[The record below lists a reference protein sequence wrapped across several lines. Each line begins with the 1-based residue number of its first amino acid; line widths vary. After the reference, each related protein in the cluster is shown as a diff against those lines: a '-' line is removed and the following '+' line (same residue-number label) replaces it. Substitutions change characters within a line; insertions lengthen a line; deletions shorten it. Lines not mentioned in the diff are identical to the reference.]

1 MIWHKIGE
9 IYKRSNSIK
18 VKHPSESCL
27 CIWRYLYP
35 KHFWSCLIACLPAC
49 HVGVWLYFC
58 WTCCTRIDPDPIQ
71 SDPIRANSQISASC
85 AFPICNTTA
94 RSMQKHDY
102 CLIVKLFPCWPN
114 PKLDLYDCGLV
125 PRSDNQQRSHLG
137 MKVLASPSL
146 ILGITTLICG
156 YACYI
161 WWQLWPLISPSTNLS
176 CSG

>member
-18 VKHPSESCL
+18 VKHLSESCL
-27 CIWRYLYP
+27 CIWMYLYP
-35 KHFWSCLIACLPAC
+35 KHFWSCLIACLP
-49 HVGVWLYFC
+49 C
-58 WTCCTRIDPDPIQ
+58 WCVTLLLLDVLHPDWPRSHPIQ
-71 SDPIRANSQISASC
+71 SDTIRANSQISASC
-85 AFPICNTTA
+85 AFPICTTTA
-94 RSMQKHDY
+94 RSMQKHDC

-125 PRSDNQQRSHLG
+125 PRSDNQRRSHLG

>member
-1 MIWHKIGE
+1 MTWHKIGE

-27 CIWRYLYP
+27 CIWMYLYP
-35 KHFWSCLIACLPAC
+35 KHFWSCLIACLPAMLVC
-49 HVGVWLYFC
+49 DSTFVGRAAPGL
-58 WTCCTRIDPDPIQ
+58 TPIQ
-71 SDPIRANSQISASC
+71 SNPIPSVQILKFQPAAHFLFVPLLPRACKS
-85 AFPICNTTA
+85 T
-94 RSMQKHDY
+94 
-102 CLIVKLFPCWPN
+102 IVVWLLNFSPCWPN
-114 PKLDLYDCGLV
+114 PKLDLYDSGLV
-125 PRSDNQQRSHLG
+125 PRSDNQLRSHLG